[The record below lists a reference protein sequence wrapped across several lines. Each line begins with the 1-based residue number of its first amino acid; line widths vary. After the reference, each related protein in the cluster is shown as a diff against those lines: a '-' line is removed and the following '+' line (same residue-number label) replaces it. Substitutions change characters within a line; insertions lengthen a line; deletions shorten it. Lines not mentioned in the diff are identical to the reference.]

1 MTVYQG
7 KKENLKYTSITI
19 LCFIAIIFI
28 LFFFTKRG
36 FWSWFFMISLA
47 LMVFPT
53 YRGMIIKITMDD
65 MRVIIKR
72 PISREIISISDISF
86 CAVHNIG
93 EGKSTLYVFLKK
105 KWGKN
110 YKIKGIKSKM
120 PYEEIMEALS
130 KGGRPEGIQVN
141 FNKASKIPVAL
152 VENGDELKGKILDSV
167 DMHHYNAVY
176 C

>member
-19 LCFIAIIFI
+19 LSFIVIILV

-36 FWSWFFMISLA
+36 FWSWFFIVSLA
-47 LMVFPT
+47 LMALPT
-53 YRGMIIKITMDD
+53 YKGIIIKITMDD

-72 PISREIISISDISF
+72 PISRETINISDIAF
-86 CAVHNIG
+86 CAVHDIG

-105 KWGKN
+105 KWGN
-110 YKIKGIKSKM
+110 SYKIKGIKSKM

-152 VENGDELKGKILDSV
+152 VENGDELKEKILDSV